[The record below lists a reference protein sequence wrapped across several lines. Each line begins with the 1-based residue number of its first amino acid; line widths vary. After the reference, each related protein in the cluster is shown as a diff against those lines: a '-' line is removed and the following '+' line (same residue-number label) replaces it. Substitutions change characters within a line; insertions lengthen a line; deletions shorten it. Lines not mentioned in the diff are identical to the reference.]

1 MSDSEETANKTQTP
15 APSATAGTQ
24 STISAGQTTPT
35 NNLDSLLQLPEVPIQ
50 ALQDRHLQIRTLP
63 RQ

>member
-24 STISAGQTTPT
+24 STNSAGQTTPT
-35 NNLDSLLQLPEVPIQ
+35 NNLDS
-50 ALQDRHLQIRTLP
+50 
-63 RQ
+63 